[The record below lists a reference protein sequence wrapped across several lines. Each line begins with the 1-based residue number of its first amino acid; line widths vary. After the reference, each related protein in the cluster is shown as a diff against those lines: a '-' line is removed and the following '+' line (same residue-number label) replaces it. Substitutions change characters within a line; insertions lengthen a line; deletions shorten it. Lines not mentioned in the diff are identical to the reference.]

1 MAGITGSAEVY
12 RGFHM
17 ILLPQLVDDINTL
30 LAIDKIKDYCPNGLQ
45 VEGAEKVSSIVTG
58 VTASQALIE
67 HAIAVKADAILVHH
81 GYFWKNE
88 SPQIVGIKKQRIKR
102 LLENNI
108 SLLAYH
114 LPLDLHAEL
123 GNNVQLAKVLGWQP
137 DALSAP
143 DEMPPLI
150 RTAKLASA
158 CDGAALANH
167 LAQCLQRE
175 PLHIPADREI
185 KRIAWCTGAAQ
196 SSLLEAVEM
205 GVDAYIT
212 GEVSETTVHEARESG
227 IHFFAAGHH
236 ATERY
241 GVKALGEAL
250 SEKWGLQCHFI
261 DCDNPV

>member
-1 MAGITGSAEVY
+1 
-12 RGFHM
+12 M
-17 ILLPQLVDDINTL
+17 ILLSQLVDDINVL
-30 LAIDKIKDYCPNGLQ
+30 LAIDKIQDYCPNGLQ
-45 VEGAEKVSSIVTG
+45 VEGSERVASIVTG
-58 VTASQALIE
+58 VTASQALID
-67 HAIAVKADAILVHH
+67 HAVAINADAILVHH

-88 SPQIVGIKKQRIKR
+88 APQIVGIKKQRIAR

-123 GNNVQLAKVLGWQP
+123 GNNIQLAKVLGWQT
-137 DALSAP
+137 DKHDSAA
-143 DEMPPLI
+143 ELPPLI
-150 RTAKLASA
+150 RTATLQNA
-158 CDGAALANH
+158 CTGAALANH

-185 KRIAWCTGAAQ
+185 KRVAWCTGAAQ
-196 SSLLEAVEM
+196 SSLLTAVEM

-250 SEKWGLQCHFI
+250 ADKWNIECHFI

>member
-1 MAGITGSAEVY
+1 
-12 RGFHM
+12 M
-17 ILLPQLVDDINTL
+17 ILLSQLVDHLNTL
-30 LAIDKIKDYCPNGLQ
+30 LTIDKIQDYCPNGLQ
-45 VEGAEKVSSIVTG
+45 VEGAAQVSSIVTG

-67 HAIAVKADAILVHH
+67 HAVAINADAILVHH
-81 GYFWKNE
+81 GYFWKHE
-88 SPQIVGIKKQRIKR
+88 APQIVGIKKQRIAR

-137 DALSAP
+137 DIEISANGL
-143 DEMPPLI
+143 PPLI
-150 RTAKLASA
+150 RTATLNSP
-158 CDGAALANH
+158 CDGVIMAQH
-167 LAQCLQRE
+167 LTQCLQRE
-175 PLHIPADREI
+175 PLHIPANKKINRV
-185 KRIAWCTGAAQ
+185 AWCTGGAQ
-196 SSLLEAVEM
+196 SSLLAAVDL

-212 GEVSETTVHEARESG
+212 GEASEQTVHEARESG

-241 GVKALGEAL
+241 GVKALGEFIA
-250 SEKWGLQCHFI
+250 SKWDVECHFV